1 MPVNWQRGKTIM
13 PKSDDFLFRGELE
26 ELDPYVAHL
35 IEGEATRQARK
46 LIMIPSESYAPQAV
60 RQALGSVFNNVY
72 AEGYPPLRA
81 TRESEALL
89 SDDEYQLA
97 YYRRYSDRRFYKGV
111 EFADIVE
118 ALAGRRIA
126 QCFATDAVPAEA
138 IHANVQPLSG
148 SPANLGVYDAFM
160 KAGDV
165 LMGLDLF
172 QGGHLTHGSE
182 FNISGKRY
190 RVASYGVDPKSER
203 LDYDQIMEL
212 ALKHK
217 PRVIVAGYTSYS
229 WAPDWKAFRRIADAV
244 GALLVADIAHTAGLA
259 IAGVYPSPV
268 GIADITVFTTHK
280 TLGGPRGAVILTT
293 DEDKANKIDAAI
305 FPGAQ
310 GGPHVNKFAAMAV
323 AFKLAR
329 TEQFKQLQRLT
340 VENARALSDAFKARG
355 LRVAYGGTDTHIV
368 VLNVS
373 AVKSNTGFTLRGE
386 MAARILDLAGIVI
399 NKNTIPGDVKTA
411 LASGVRFGTPWVS
424 QRGLRPADMEA
435 IADIV
440 HKVVTNIK
448 PFAYFG
454 LAGELPRG
462 KIDLD
467 VLEAARQR

>member
-1 MPVNWQRGKTIM
+1 MSRQL
-13 PKSDDFLFRGELE
+13 DDFLFRGDIA
-26 ELDPYVAHL
+26 ELDPYVAQL
-35 IEGEATRQARK
+35 IDHEAERQARK

-60 RQALGSVFNNVY
+60 RQALGSVLQNIY

-190 RVASYGVDPKSER
+190 RVASYGVDRKTER
-203 LDYDQIMEL
+203 LDYDQIMDL
-212 ALKHK
+212 AKQHR

-229 WAPDWKAFRRIADAV
+229 
-244 GALLVADIAHTAGLA
+244 
-259 IAGVYPSPV
+259 
-268 GIADITVFTTHK
+268 
-280 TLGGPRGAVILTT
+280 
-293 DEDKANKIDAAI
+293 
-305 FPGAQ
+305 
-310 GGPHVNKFAAMAV
+310 
-323 AFKLAR
+323 
-329 TEQFKQLQRLT
+329 
-340 VENARALSDAFKARG
+340 
-355 LRVAYGGTDTHIV
+355 
-368 VLNVS
+368 
-373 AVKSNTGFTLRGE
+373 
-386 MAARILDLAGIVI
+386 
-399 NKNTIPGDVKTA
+399 
-411 LASGVRFGTPWVS
+411 
-424 QRGLRPADMEA
+424 
-435 IADIV
+435 
-440 HKVVTNIK
+440 
-448 PFAYFG
+448 
-454 LAGELPRG
+454 
-462 KIDLD
+462 
-467 VLEAARQR
+467 